1 MPHPLSI
8 LDSRSIAHVVC
19 TVQVTVMHT
28 RFLTSTPAH
37 KAWIPNESRM
47 DGSKQDNHLGGRGRF
62 LHDYRYR
69 RWWRPSIGGAL
80 LSSRRI
86 AYINPLSKVTSLL
99 LQRCCCL
106 CHDLAH
112 LLLRFSVLLDASVYA
127 RVFTQAQFPIV
138 VVLHAL
144 LKALLQHSVEQTSR
158 RRG

>member
-8 LDSRSIAHVVC
+8 LDSRSIAHVVPVC
-19 TVQVTVMHT
+19 TVN
-28 RFLTSTPAH
+28 AH
-37 KAWIPNESRM
+37 PLPYLGARSQSLDPEWMFSN
-47 DGSKQDNHLGGRGRF
+47 GNHLGGRGRF

-127 RVFTQAQFPIV
+127 RVFAQAQFPIV

>member
-1 MPHPLSI
+1 MNPEWMVPNKTI
-8 LDSRSIAHVVC
+8 IWAGEEDFYMITGTAGGGGPSIA
-19 TVQVTVMHT
+19 
-28 RFLTSTPAH
+28 
-37 KAWIPNESRM
+37 
-47 DGSKQDNHLGGRGRF
+47 
-62 LHDYRYR
+62 
-69 RWWRPSIGGAL
+69 GAL

-127 RVFTQAQFPIV
+127 RVFAQAQFPIV